1 MELFETL
8 IVIVHVIVAAGVIG
22 LVLIQQGKGADM
34 GASFGGGA
42 SQTVFGSGGSG
53 SFLTKMT
60 TTLAIVFFLSSFAL
74 AYVAKQKAGQVTA
87 SGVPVVETVSGSS
100 SESDK
105 TSADAGS
112 VSAGESQ
119 GASEAASDS
128 KPELE

>member
-42 SQTVFGSGGSG
+42 SQTVFGSSGSG
-53 SFLTKMT
+53 SFLTNMT

-74 AYVAKQKAGQVTA
+74 AYVAKQKASQVTA
-87 SGVPVVETVSGSS
+87 SGVPVIETVSGSS
-100 SESDK
+100 SESDEL
-105 TSADAGS
+105 SIDADS
-112 VSAGESQ
+112 TNAGEVQ
-119 GASEAASDS
+119 GAAEAPSDS

>member
-87 SGVPVVETVSGSS
+87 NGVPVVETVSGSS
-100 SESDK
+100 SESEPSIDGDP
-105 TSADAGS
+105 AN
-112 VSAGESQ
+112 AGEPQ
-119 GASEAASDS
+119 GASEAPSDS